1 MKIRDFKK
9 EIKIYF
15 KHQEVV
21 NNRPVY
27 KILIDKFVEAGITVC
42 TIIKSNFGYG
52 VDMKVVYPDNL
63 LNEIWNRD
71 STIIITVI
79 ESESKMDDIIKIID
93 ENLPQGLVS
102 IRDVDVIRYTKTIV
116 TPEDIK
122 LAENT

>member
-1 MKIRDFKK
+1 MKI
-9 EIKIYF
+9 
-15 KHQEVV
+15 
-21 NNRPVY
+21 
-27 KILIDKFVEAGITVC
+27 
-42 TIIKSNFGYG
+42 
-52 VDMKVVYPDNL
+52 VYPDNL

-79 ESESKMDDIIKIID
+79 ESESKLDDIIKIID

>member
-15 KHQEVV
+15 KHLEVV

-27 KILIDKFVEAGITVC
+27 KILIDKFVEAGITGC

-52 VDMKVVYPDNL
+52 VDMKVGYPDNL

-79 ESESKMDDIIKIID
+79 ESESKLDDIIKIID

>member
-15 KHQEVV
+15 KHQETV

-27 KILIDKFVEAGITVC
+27 KLLIDRFVAAGVTGC

-52 VDMKVVYPDNL
+52 VDMKIVYPDNL
-63 LNEIWNRD
+63 LNEIWNRE

-79 ESESKMDDIIKIID
+79 ETESKLDEIIKIID
-93 ENLPQGLVS
+93 ETTNKS
-102 IRDVDVIRYTKTIV
+102 SSSKSNIFYYANREIFYKNSNHIY
-116 TPEDIK
+116 
-122 LAENT
+122 NMYY

>member
-27 KILIDKFVEAGITVC
+27 KLLIDRFVAAGVTGC

-52 VDMKVVYPDNL
+52 VDMKIVYPDNL
-63 LNEIWNRD
+63 LNEIWNRE

-79 ESESKMDDIIKIID
+79 ETESKLDEIIKIID
-93 ENLPQGLVS
+93 ETLPQGLVS
-102 IRDVDVIRYTKTIV
+102 IRDVDVIRYTKTTV
-116 TPEDIK
+116 TAEDIK